1 MRFPLSDNRTSTNS
15 LNERYIVR
23 RLETLIIDY
32 LSIEIAFVGII
43 VAFFLMY
50 RLKKIDP
57 VAIINNSLKK
67 CQPGKLR
74 VGYC

>member
-57 VAIINNSLKK
+57 VAISKK
-67 CQPGKLR
+67 
-74 VGYC
+74 